1 MNSPQRTHVSGV
13 IGPIKC
19 LLLRR
24 RESEGAGG
32 AGKAGKAGK
41 VLLAL
46 SALLASTTLRAFLAP
61 PASPAPPAF
70 TIVSVPQEIEIG
82 REEHAQIRKQM
93 AELRDPR
100 VSRYI
105 ERIGKRLAAAAPG
118 AKYPYSFTVAN
129 YREINAF
136 SLPGGPVW
144 INRGVLHAAGNESQV
159 AGVLA
164 HEIAHIAQ
172 RHAADQ
178 MTKAILAKW
187 SLGMLGAMLGNAGG
201 AGTAQVAGAVVAD
214 GVFLKFSR
222 DDEEEADRVGLQ
234 IMTRAGWDARGMI
247 ELFEVLRREAK
258 RDPSGVDVF
267 LSSHPSPQ
275 NRIAQLQAAT
285 AHSHGGTRDTKE
297 FRAVKAH
304 VLQLPPPQKR

>member
-1 MNSPQRTHVSGV
+1 MWRVRKDPPYTAYSRQRVRWRARLFRPAKSAIASV
-13 IGPIKC
+13 A
-19 LLLRR
+19 L
-24 RESEGAGG
+24 AG
-32 AGKAGKAGK
+32 
-41 VLLAL
+41 
-46 SALLASTTLRAFLAP
+46 
-61 PASPAPPAF
+61 F

-82 REEHAQIRKQM
+82 REENAQVRKQM
-93 AELRDPR
+93 AQLRDSQ
-100 VSRYI
+100 VSAYI
-105 ERIGKRLAAAAPG
+105 RRIGSRLARAAPG

-178 MTKAILAKW
+178 MTKAVLARW

-201 AGTAQVAGAVVAD
+201 AGAAQVAGALVTN

-222 DDEEEADRVGLQ
+222 DDERDADRVGLQ
-234 IMTRAGWDARGMI
+234 IMTKAGWDPRGMI
-247 ELFEVLRREAK
+247 ELFDVLRREAN
-258 RDPSGVDVF
+258 RNPDAVEVF
-267 LSSHPSPQ
+267 FSTHPSPED
-275 NRIAQLQAAT
+275 RVAELRAAT
-285 AHSHGGTRDTKE
+285 ARSRGGTRDTAE
-297 FRAVKAH
+297 FRAAKAR
-304 VLQLPPPQKR
+304 VLKLPPPRPMPRT